1 MDTEKLKPF
10 NEFNSEKSAI
20 VNEICYRLFNEQNN
34 EQNNNFFKE
43 LKKIQIPT
51 QIPANGQYIMSIG
64 TAAEYE
70 NTGIVPILFET
81 GTNALAFGRSTGGG
95 KINLLIKNTSN
106 TPLQPGGV
114 LYLLIM
120 EVK

>member
-10 NEFNSEKSAI
+10 NEFNSEKSAM
-20 VNEICYRLFNEQNN
+20 VNEICYRL
-34 EQNNNFFKE
+34 FKE

-51 QIPANGQYIMSIG
+51 QIGPNGQFAMSIG
-64 TAAEYE
+64 TAAEYG
-70 NTGIVPILFET
+70 NTGIVPILFDT
-81 GTNALAFGRSTGGG
+81 GPNALAFGRY
-95 KINLLIKNTSN
+95 INSSFEVRLIIKNISGTPVTTS
-106 TPLQPGGV
+106 GV